1 MGVDVIVLEMGRL
14 ACAGRPAPFDLCM
27 AAREVR
33 YLINEFGPE
42 ML

>member
-1 MGVDVIVLEMGRL
+1 MCGPPRS
-14 ACAGRPAPFDLCM
+14 FDLCM